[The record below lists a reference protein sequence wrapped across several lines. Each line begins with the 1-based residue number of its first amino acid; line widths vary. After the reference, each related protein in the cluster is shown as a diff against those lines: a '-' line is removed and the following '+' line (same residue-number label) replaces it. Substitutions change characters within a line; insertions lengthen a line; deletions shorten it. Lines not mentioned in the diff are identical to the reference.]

1 MSTSPVVVTG
11 MGMVTPLGADR
22 LSGWQA
28 LLRGE
33 SAVGPVR
40 RFDASAFPTTF
51 AAEVPSLP
59 GEDQAAL
66 KLRLVMDALEEAL
79 IGSGELPY
87 APERIGISMGSEA
100 ARPSLETVAR
110 RHRSGVVP
118 TASELLANAADAP
131 ARALARRLGVTGPCT
146 TISTACTS
154 SAQAVGEGWQRL
166 RRGEVDAMVVGGVDV
181 LVGPLMLT
189 GFSLLG
195 ALSTRNEDP
204 QAASRPFD
212 MDRDGFVL
220 GEGAG
225 VLVLEREEAARARGA
240 TPLVEL
246 AGYGCSCNAWRITDS
261 PPDGRGA
268 AAAMAGALEEARVA
282 PEAVGYINAH
292 GTSTGMNDPSEAR
305 GIQRV
310 FGEHTSQVW
319 VSSTKSMMG
328 HLVAAC
334 GAVEAIITAQVLME
348 GQIPPTLNLDRPDP
362 ECDLRHVTETVST
375 QVDHA
380 ISNAFGF
387 GGSNASLLFRSLDCA
402 PR

>member
-166 RRGEVDAMVVGGVDV
+166 RRGEVDAMVVGGGDV

-225 VLVLEREEAARARGA
+225 VLESSLAVMTWQLATISRA
-240 TPLVEL
+240 T
-246 AGYGCSCNAWRITDS
+246 
-261 PPDGRGA
+261 
-268 AAAMAGALEEARVA
+268 
-282 PEAVGYINAH
+282 
-292 GTSTGMNDPSEAR
+292 
-305 GIQRV
+305 
-310 FGEHTSQVW
+310 TSQN
-319 VSSTKSMMG
+319 SSNRRRRIRTSRSGRMKS
-328 HLVAAC
+328 
-334 GAVEAIITAQVLME
+334 
-348 GQIPPTLNLDRPDP
+348 
-362 ECDLRHVTETVST
+362 
-375 QVDHA
+375 
-380 ISNAFGF
+380 
-387 GGSNASLLFRSLDCA
+387 RSLITMTSWMLA
-402 PR
+402 TMTGTISMTSRTSSMNMTVMLPRTRTPIQSAMRSLSTNHRAMTRTMTRAMTRTMTPIRSAMRSLSANRRTTTRTLPRTSLPHAAGNHAEHRLRNSSRCRQSR